1 MSDFSTFCYYAIV
14 SLAFVYLYM
23 CTFFLAC
30 LAIDQKRIDAGR
42 CLMTDVISGFHDDS
56 GISAAAG

>member
-1 MSDFSTFCYYAIV
+1 M

-42 CLMTDVISGFHDDS
+42 CLVTDTV
-56 GISAAAG
+56 